1 MVWAAA
7 ATQTIPGSSAPPDR
21 AALHTGEMA
30 EIPEAILDEIKR
42 RIDIAAVIGEHVAL
56 KRSGREFLGLCP
68 FHQEKTP
75 SFSVIPERGFFY
87 CFGCNTGGNVFTFVM
102 RVTGMSF
109 SEAARALAGRCG
121 VELPQTSR
129 AAEGLDRL
137 VEINALAAQVFEEI
151 LRDGPQ
157 GEAGRSYLERRGIS
171 RDAAARLG
179 LGFAP
184 GEVWV
189 GILEKRGAAR
199 RDLAQAGLLRPG
211 RDGREVP
218 LFRQRLIFPIRA
230 LGGRIVAFGGRLIG
244 DELGPKYINTPET
257 PLYRTGHHPY
267 GLEAAREAARAAGR
281 VVLVEGYMDAS
292 AVAQAGI
299 GEVAAVLG
307 TAVTPDQLRLARRFA
322 NRIVVCFDGD
332 AAGRRAALRVF
343 PLCADEVD
351 LWPDA
356 AFLPPGEDPDSLL
369 RGGGPAALEATL
381 AAARPLAEVF
391 LDDLA
396 PPGSGI
402 REQTLA
408 AQRMAD
414 VLTRVREPRVR
425 DKLVRG
431 AAFRLGVSPAA
442 LLTPTR
448 TGPAARPGGPVVPT
462 GPAGTGGGPATATPP
477 PVSRRPN
484 RNPGGF
490 SLDAEI
496 VELALCDAEIAAR
509 VRAEDILLEIE
520 SAELRDLLERIL
532 DRREQEG
539 FFEPAEMLGE
549 LPGPMAERVARRLGA
564 PGAAG
569 EMREAAGQWF
579 ERRTE
584 RAARQD
590 RALLLERLRAAQ
602 ASGDAAGV
610 DRVLEALRRD
620 RAPLPTAPGAGG
632 LESAGATAAEVL
644 RPAVR
649 EAVQATPVP
658 DPPDLGGP
666 VDESDEPDDDWS

>member
-1 MVWAAA
+1 
-7 ATQTIPGSSAPPDR
+7 
-21 AALHTGEMA
+21 MA

-42 RIDIAAVIGEHVAL
+42 RIDLAAVIGEHVAL
-56 KRSGREFLGLCP
+56 KRSGRGFLGLCP
-68 FHQEKTP
+68 FHQEKSP
-75 SFSVIPERGFFY
+75 SFNVNPERGFFH
-87 CFGCNTGGNVFTFVM
+87 CFGCNVGGNVFTFVM
-102 RVTGMSF
+102 RVTGVSF
-109 SEAARALAGRCG
+109 PEAARALAGRCG
-121 VELPQTSR
+121 VEIPQTSR

-137 VEINALAAQVFEEI
+137 VEVNALAAQVFEEI

-184 GEVWV
+184 GEAWV
-189 GILEKRGAAR
+189 SVLEKRGAAR

-230 LGGRIVAFGGRLIG
+230 LGGRIVAFGGRLIS
-244 DELGPKYINTPET
+244 DEPGPKYINTPET
-257 PLYRTGHHPY
+257 PLYRKGHHLY
-267 GLEAAREAARAAGR
+267 GLDAARDAARAAGR
-281 VVLVEGYMDAS
+281 VVLVEGYMDAI

-322 NRIVVCFDGD
+322 DRIVVCFDGD

-356 AFLPPGEDPDSLL
+356 AFLPPGEDPDSLV
-369 RGGGPAALEATL
+369 RSGGTAALEAIL

-391 LDDLA
+391 LDDIA

-431 AAFRLGVSPAA
+431 AAFRLGVSPGT

-448 TGPAARPGGPVVPT
+448 AGAMARTGSAVISGGTAV
-462 GPAGTGGGPATATPP
+462 AGGGAHPVAAAPA
-477 PVSRRPN
+477 SRRPM
-484 RNPGGF
+484 RTGF

-509 VRAEDILLEIE
+509 VRAEDVLLEIE
-520 SAELRDLLERIL
+520 SAELRELLERIL
-532 DRREQEG
+532 ERREQAG

-549 LPGPMAERVARRLGA
+549 LPGPMAERVALRLGA
-564 PGAAG
+564 SSAAS

-579 ERRTE
+579 ERRAE

-590 RALLLERLRAAQ
+590 RALLLERLRTAQ
-602 ASGDAAGV
+602 AAGDGAGV

-620 RAPLPTAPGAGG
+620 RAPLGAAPGAGG
-632 LESAGATAAEVL
+632 LESAAATVAEVL
-644 RPAVR
+644 RPAAGGAAR
-649 EAVQATPVP
+649 ATTAP
-658 DPPDLGGP
+658 DPEDFAGP
-666 VDESDEPDDDWS
+666 GDDSELPDDDWS